1 MVVRLDDISVGD
13 EDVDAAFRAWRRAIE
28 GAHNGS
34 VRGHA
39 AFTSSVDGWALLIK
53 GVPGG
58 KVAKTGSGGIPAMS
72 GTTPGVGDITLYT
85 LGSTLTVGEPDLAYN
100 IAPQAVTGNAWIAVM
115 WVDTEWLCIYE
126 ICPA

>member
-39 AFTSSVDGWALLIK
+39 AF
-53 GVPGG
+53 
-58 KVAKTGSGGIPAMS
+58 
-72 GTTPGVGDITLYT
+72 
-85 LGSTLTVGEPDLAYN
+85 TLTVGEPDLAYN